1 MTALIRIAK
10 NKKIIERTK
19 EVKIL
24 LFGLGKT
31 GTTALTYGIQKQLPD
46 HEIIFEP
53 SSLKA
58 IDYNQKNLIV
68 KSLRAQKWQE
78 EKEDFNNFDKKILI
92 VRHPFDRLI
101 SHLLYIPFDGRN
113 FSNDYLAAKYIELL
127 KRKTESPDSVNLL
140 EIVNLLNE
148 ITTLKS
154 LNMFR
159 IQCQKLLGLYK
170 KGSKFN
176 FQLLKYEDFVDGN
189 IQDVEQYLGI
199 TFDKEIDVDEKFKRV
214 KRTQNYGDWK
224 NWFTDK
230 DLKKLSGFF
239 EEFNSEFEYDT
250 TLDPNVTKQIN
261 PEHSY
266 LYTINVINDYR
277 KANSLPEYQDGQ
289 INIGEEGNFI
299 DQGIRNMRKNMMPE
313 AQESMAMAIEKNP
326 NIAGT
331 YFIIGKILAKQ
342 KNYEEAEKALNRA
355 IELNP
360 NIDAHRQIAW
370 IAAQKQKLQS
380 KV

>member
-1 MTALIRIAK
+1 M
-10 NKKIIERTK
+10 
-19 EVKIL
+19 KIL

-46 HEIIFEP
+46 HEIVFEP
-53 SSLKA
+53 PSLKA
-58 IDYNQKNLIV
+58 IDYDRNNLIV

-78 EKEDFNNFDKKILI
+78 EKEYFNNFDKKILI

-127 KRKTESPDSVNLL
+127 KRKTENPDSVDLL

-176 FQLLKYEDFVDGN
+176 FQLLKYEDFVDGK
-189 IQDVEQYLGI
+189 IQDIEEYLGI

-239 EEFNSEFEYDT
+239 EEFNQEFKYDT
-250 TLDPNVTKQIN
+250 TLDLDAVKQIN

-266 LYTINVINDYR
+266 LYTIHVINDYR

-289 INIGEEGNFI
+289 INMGEEGSFI
-299 DQGIRNMRKNMMPE
+299 DQAIRSLRKNEIPE
-313 AQESMAMAIEKNP
+313 AQESIATAIEKNP
-326 NIAGT
+326 NIAGAHS
-331 YFIIGKILAKQ
+331 IMGKILAKQ
-342 KNYEEAEKALNRA
+342 KKFEEAEKAFNRA
-355 IELNP
+355 LEL
-360 NIDAHRQIAW
+360 DSTVDVERQLAW
-370 IAAQKQKLQS
+370 ISAQKQKLQS